1 LCEENVPFKAKL
13 ADYIKFQSDAI
24 AKSGVD
30 LRLNAEVNAGYA
42 EGLGVDVVIAA
53 LGARPAVPPIPGID
67 GDNVLSAEDAYV
79 NPDKVGQN
87 VVILGAGLVGIE
99 LSFYLSILGRKVTI
113 IEMLSDMSDGG
124 NRMHR
129 KALDVEIEKYKIDI
143 HYNTKAVAID
153 GTGVSGESVDGSS
166 DGVHASQYFDADT
179 VIYASGQRP
188 LREEGMAL
196 RYSAPLFYQIGDCDT
211 PKNILAATSV
221 AHEISRNIGRADV

>member
-13 ADYIKFQSDAI
+13 ADYIKFQTDAI
-24 AKSGVD
+24 AKSDVD
-30 LRLNAEVNAGYA
+30 LRLNTEVNAGYA

-53 LGARPAVPPIPGID
+53 LGARPAVPPIPGIG
-67 GDNVLSAEDAYV
+67 GDNVLSAEDAYI

-153 GTGVSGESVDGSS
+153 SSGVSGESVDGSGAES
-166 DGVHASQYFDADT
+166 HFDADT